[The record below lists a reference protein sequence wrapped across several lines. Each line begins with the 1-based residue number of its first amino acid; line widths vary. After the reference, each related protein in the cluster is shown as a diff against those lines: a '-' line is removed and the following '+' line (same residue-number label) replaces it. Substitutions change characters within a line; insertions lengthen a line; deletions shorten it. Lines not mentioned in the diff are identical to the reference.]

1 MGIKAVLFVVALFG
15 GVAVQAQ
22 PAPNIIEVPIFT
34 HFQCD
39 NGGQLRVIS
48 QVDRGVYDIQYAD
61 VLALVRGT
69 FQYTP
74 GTNGGGVFDYPAYFQ
89 SSSNQIGR
97 FSFVADEAA
106 VYMQMALWLNPARCL
121 AVSNFDVTDL

>member
-15 GVAVQAQ
+15 AAAQAQ
-22 PAPNIIEVPIFT
+22 PVPNIIEVPIFT

-48 QVDRGVYDIQYAD
+48 QADRGVYDIQYAD
-61 VLALVRGT
+61 VLVLVRGT

-74 GTNGGGVFDYPAYFQ
+74 GTNGGGVFDYPAYLQ
-89 SSSNQIGR
+89 SRPNQIGL
-97 FSFVADEAA
+97 FNFVANEAA
-106 VYMQMALWLNPARCL
+106 VYIQMGLWPSPARCF
-121 AVSNFDVTDL
+121 AVGTFDVTDL